1 MVKRKVK
8 GEKIMIITSKLR
20 LLMAE
25 HNYSIQHV
33 HSETGLSRT
42 TISNLYNGYSD
53 GIKFDTL
60 GKLCD
65 LFNCTPNDLL
75 LLTNIQVLE
84 THYKLNIPNG
94 DGMKHGTDY
103 ACYCYLKF
111 LLDDKSMSLSI
122 PFRIFYIPVSPDFPD
137 FSTAHIYLE
146 DHNNEDISKSLGVN
160 GIVSKDL
167 NNFFEKH
174 ILSNF
179 GDSDLG
185 KRILDMPPEI
195 EYSFD

>member
-1 MVKRKVK
+1 
-8 GEKIMIITSKLR
+8 
-20 LLMAE
+20 MAE
-25 HNYSIQHV
+25 HNYSIQYV
-33 HSETGLSRT
+33 HTETGLSRT

-65 LFNCTPNDLL
+65 LFKCTPNDLL

-84 THYKLNIPNG
+84 THYKLNISNEEE
-94 DGMKHGTDY
+94 MKHGFDY
-103 ACYCYLKF
+103 ACFCYINF
-111 LLDDKSMSLSI
+111 SLDGKLMSLAI
-122 PFRIFYIPVSPDFPD
+122 PFRIFYMPVSPDFPD
-137 FSTAHIYLE
+137 ISTAHIYLE
-146 DHNNEDISKSLGVN
+146 DHNNEDISRSLGLN
-160 GIVSKDL
+160 GIISKDL